1 MFTIAS
7 LSKSFGACRRKLWG
21 LACLAALS
29 AGGLDMQTARADSY
43 RTLTGPEI
51 QRLFGGLEEAAFP
64 SEGTGAETED
74 WVITFSGD
82 GSWEAFTD
90 GAEAQGSWDVKGD
103 QQCVA
108 IESSAAASLF
118 DENFMFE
125 GCFTVLVDAAQAK
138 IAGDF
143 YSLGKTQFVLMAGAF
158 DAIARLN
165 AGPARERPFVRK
177 ALPKLAEDTSQAAA
191 AEKRLLV
198 LERQQREA
206 EARQRQEAEARA
218 APSSIG
224 TNYWRGLALERQQR
238 EAEARQRQEAEARAR
253 QEAADRQR
261 QEEEAQRA
269 ADERARKAR
278 ETQKATTR
286 QQQLEQER
294 LAAEAKIKQLQLQLE
309 LERLRQ
315 QRVQTARQPAQGGN
329 DMIPPTIQAAS
340 QLETRAARITIQG
353 VAKDN
358 VSLVRVELNGR
369 RIETRDGRFSTD
381 AAVAPGRNT
390 MRITAF
396 DAQGNKT
403 EHAITVTRTRDVPD
417 IAYGNYHALVIGIN
431 DYASLPK
438 LKTAITDAETVAKTL
453 EELYDYKVT
462 LLKNPSRADI
472 IDALDDLRGEL
483 DEEDNLLIYYAGH
496 GWLDQQTGAGFWMP
510 VNAKADRRSRWI
522 SNTTLTNALQA
533 LLAKHVMVVADSCY
547 SGTLTRSIKVPQR
560 NRAYLERMAEK
571 RARVV
576 LASGGLEP
584 VADSGGG
591 NHSVFAAQFLKA
603 LRGNEG
609 VLDGSKLFESVRHN
623 VVLNADQTPE
633 YSDIRKAG
641 HEGGDFLFVRKR

>member
-1 MFTIAS
+1 MFTVAPFSMI
-7 LSKSFGACRRKLWG
+7 FTTCRRMARG

-29 AGGLDMQTARADSY
+29 AGGLSLQPAYAADNY

-64 SEGTGAETED
+64 SDGTGAETDD
-74 WVITFSGD
+74 WVITFNLD
-82 GSWEAFTD
+82 GSWEAFTN
-90 GAEAQGSWDVKGD
+90 GADAQGSWEVKGD
-103 QQCVA
+103 QQCVT
-108 IESSAAASLF
+108 IESSAVASPD

-125 GCFTVLVDAAQAK
+125 GCFTVRVDVAEAK
-138 IAGDF
+138 IAGNF
-143 YSLGKTQFVLMAGAF
+143 SSLGKTQFVLMDGAV
-158 DAIARLN
+158 DAVARLN
-165 AGPARERPFVRK
+165 AGSVNEKAAAREAPAK
-177 ALPKLAEDTSQAAA
+177 PAEDTSQAAA
-191 AEKRLLV
+191 AD
-198 LERQQREA
+198 
-206 EARQRQEAEARA
+206 EARRQ
-218 APSSIG
+218 
-224 TNYWRGLALERQQR
+224 ALERQQR

-253 QEAADRQR
+253 QQAEARAQQAAADRQR
-261 QEEEAQRA
+261 QEAEAQRA
-269 ADERARKAR
+269 AEERARKAQETR
-278 ETQKATTR
+278 EATSR

-294 LAAEAKIKQLQLQLE
+294 LAAEAKIKQLQMQLE

-315 QRVQTARQPAQGGN
+315 QRGQAARQGAQGGS
-329 DMIPPTIQAAS
+329 DTTPPTIQAAA

-381 AAVAPGRNT
+381 APVSLGRNT

-403 EHAITVTRTRDVPD
+403 EHTVTVTRTRDVPD

-438 LKTAITDAETVAKTL
+438 LQTAITDAETVAKTL
-453 EELYDYKVT
+453 EDLYGYKVT

-472 IDALDDLRGEL
+472 IDALDDLRDEL

-522 SNTTLTNALQA
+522 SNATLTNALQA

-571 RARVV
+571 RTRVV

-609 VLDGSKLFESVRHN
+609 VLDGTKLFESVRQN

-641 HEGGDFLFVRKR
+641 HEGGDFLFVRKQ

>member
-1 MFTIAS
+1 
-7 LSKSFGACRRKLWG
+7 
-21 LACLAALS
+21 
-29 AGGLDMQTARADSY
+29 
-43 RTLTGPEI
+43 
-51 QRLFGGLEEAAFP
+51 
-64 SEGTGAETED
+64 
-74 WVITFSGD
+74 
-82 GSWEAFTD
+82 
-90 GAEAQGSWDVKGD
+90 
-103 QQCVA
+103 
-108 IESSAAASLF
+108 
-118 DENFMFE
+118 
-125 GCFTVLVDAAQAK
+125 
-138 IAGDF
+138 
-143 YSLGKTQFVLMAGAF
+143 
-158 DAIARLN
+158 
-165 AGPARERPFVRK
+165 
-177 ALPKLAEDTSQAAA
+177 
-191 AEKRLLV
+191 
-198 LERQQREA
+198 
-206 EARQRQEAEARA
+206 
-218 APSSIG
+218 
-224 TNYWRGLALERQQR
+224 
-238 EAEARQRQEAEARAR
+238 
-253 QEAADRQR
+253 
-261 QEEEAQRA
+261 
-269 ADERARKAR
+269 
-278 ETQKATTR
+278 
-286 QQQLEQER
+286 
-294 LAAEAKIKQLQLQLE
+294 
-309 LERLRQ
+309 
-315 QRVQTARQPAQGGN
+315 
-329 DMIPPTIQAAS
+329 MIPPTIQAAS

>member
-7 LSKSFGACRRKLWG
+7 LSKSFGACRRKVWG

-125 GCFTVLVDAAQAK
+125 GCFTVLVDAVQAK

-165 AGPARERPFVRK
+165 AGPAQERPFVRK
-177 ALPKLAEDTSQAAA
+177 APPKLAEDTSQAAA
-191 AEKRLLV
+191 AEKRL
-198 LERQQREA
+198 
-206 EARQRQEAEARA
+206 
-218 APSSIG
+218 
-224 TNYWRGLALERQQR
+224 LALERQQR

-269 ADERARKAR
+269 ADERARKAL
-278 ETQKATTR
+278 ETQKAITR

-315 QRVQTARQPAQGGN
+315 QRVQTVRQPAQGGN

-584 VADSGGG
+584 VADSGAG